1 VKVVILA
8 GGLGTRL
15 AEETEVRPKPMVE
28 IGGRPLLWHILKI
41 YYHHGYRDF
50 VIAVG
55 YKGEHIKRWLV
66 EYCSYNGNLTLSS
79 KDGQIIRH
87 AGAEHEDWTIELVD
101 TGLETATGGR
111 IKRLAP
117 YLGDQ
122 PFMMT
127 WGDGVANI
135 DLDKLLAFHRGHGR
149 LATVTAVRPPGSA
162 ASIWRRSG
170 TPLLREATA
179 RRGLDQRRLLHPGAG
194 HLRLHRGRRHRLG
207 ARAAGRPGQ
216 RRPAHG
222 LPALLVLAVHGHAA

>member
-1 VKVVILA
+1 MCPGAAPRWQTGGADRRRGTAGEGSGGCMPTAGSNPQLTTRGGGAGGKVVILA
-8 GGLGTRL
+8 GGLGPPL
-15 AEETEVRPKPMVE
+15 GEETEVPPKPMVE
-28 IGGRPLLWHILKI
+28 IGGRPILWHILKI

-50 VIAVG
+50 VIALG

-101 TGLETATGGR
+101 PGLETATGGR
-111 IKRLAP
+111 IKRLTP

-135 DLDKLLAFHRGHGR
+135 DLDKLLAFHPGHGPP
-149 LATVTAVRPPGSA
+149 ATR
-162 ASIWRRSG
+162 
-170 TPLLREATA
+170 
-179 RRGLDQRRLLHPGAG
+179 
-194 HLRLHRGRRHRLG
+194 
-207 ARAAGRPGQ
+207 
-216 RRPAHG
+216 
-222 LPALLVLAVHGHAA
+222 